1 MKVKRGLLAELAARH
16 KPRSMAFD
24 IFKYIGPGLLVTIGF
39 IDPGN
44 WGVNVVAGA
53 QFGYQLLWVITL
65 STVILVLLQHNAAH
79 LGIATGLCLSEAA
92 TLYTP
97 KKVSIPVL
105 SSGLIAAVSTALAEI
120 LGGAI
125 ALEMLF
131 RIPLKIGALLV
142 TALVLVMLFTNSYRK
157 IERWIIGFVS
167 LIGISF
173 IIELLFVRVDWP
185 AALTAWVKPSLPHG
199 SLVIVLGILG
209 AVVMP
214 HNLFLH
220 SEIIQ
225 SREWNLKDE
234 KIIKRQLDFEFKDT
248 LFSMSVGWI
257 INSAMLILAAA
268 TFYAHG
274 ITVTELP
281 QAHNMMHPIL
291 GPAAA
296 LIFAIALLLAGIASS
311 LTAGMAGATIMAGMF
326 GEEYNLKDLHSRLG
340 VILTFGL
347 AFVIVLFITDPLK
360 GLIYSQIVLSIQLP
374 FTVFLLVFLT
384 SSKKVM
390 GKFVNPLFTKGF
402 LLICAAVVT
411 YLNIR
416 LLLSLE
422 F

>member
-1 MKVKRGLLAELAARH
+1 MKRKRGFLAGLATRH
-16 KPRSMAFD
+16 KPRSTAFE

-53 QFGYQLLWVITL
+53 QFGYRLLWVITL
-65 STVILVLLQHNAAH
+65 STVMLVLLQHNAAH
-79 LGIATGLCLSEAA
+79 LGITTGLCLSEAA
-92 TLYTP
+92 TRFTP
-97 KKVSIPVL
+97 KRISVAVL
-105 SSGLIAAVSTALAEI
+105 GSAMLAAVSTVLAEI

-125 ALEMLF
+125 ALDMLF
-131 RIPLKIGALLV
+131 GIPPKIGALLV
-142 TALVLVMLFTNSYRK
+142 AALVLVMLFTNSYRK

-185 AALTAWVKPSLPHG
+185 AALTAWVKPALPSG
-199 SLVIVLGILG
+199 SLYIVLGVLG

-225 SREWNLKDE
+225 SRTWNLKDE
-234 KIIKRQLDFEFKDT
+234 KTIKKQLAFEFKDT
-248 LFSMSVGWI
+248 LFSMGVGWI
-257 INSAMLILAAA
+257 INSAMIILAAA
-268 TFYAHG
+268 TFYARG

-281 QAHNMMHPIL
+281 QAHDMMHPIL

-311 LTAGMAGATIMAGMF
+311 LTAGMAGATIMAGIF
-326 GEEYNLKDLHSRLG
+326 GEPYNLNDSHSRMG
-340 VILTFGL
+340 VALTFGL
-347 AFVIVLFITDPLK
+347 AYVIILFIADPLK
-360 GLIYSQIVLSIQLP
+360 GLISSQIVLSVQLP

-390 GKFVNPLFTKGF
+390 GKYANALFTKA
-402 LLICAAVVT
+402 LLFICAAVVT

-416 LLLSLE
+416 LLLTLKL
-422 F
+422 